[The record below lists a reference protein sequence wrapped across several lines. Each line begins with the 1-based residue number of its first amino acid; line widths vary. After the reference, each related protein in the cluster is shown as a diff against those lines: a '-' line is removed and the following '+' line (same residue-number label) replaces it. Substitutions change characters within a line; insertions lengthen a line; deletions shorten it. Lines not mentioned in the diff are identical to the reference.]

1 MRDIVFTVCC
11 LLDCPSYLGS
21 WTGTK
26 EYAHCHMS
34 LRFLISNYILLK
46 IIVEDVTE

>member
-1 MRDIVFTVCC
+1 MFTVCC
-11 LLDCPSYLGS
+11 PLDCPSSLGS

-34 LRFLISNYILLK
+34 LKFLISIYILLI
-46 IIVEDVTE
+46 IIVDDVME